1 MGEKEEAKGCTSHF
15 LLGSMSLMK
24 QGAWMQRARDDKAFR
39 RNKSAAA
46 EPTATIAPLEE
57 LVSSEGEEVQE
68 VVPV

>member
-1 MGEKEEAKGCTSHF
+1 
-15 LLGSMSLMK
+15 
-24 QGAWMQRARDDKAFR
+24 MQRARDDKAFR

-46 EPTATIAPLEE
+46 EPSATIAPLEE

>member
-1 MGEKEEAKGCTSHF
+1 MSPF

-57 LVSSEGEEVQE
+57 LVSSEGEVVQE

>member
-1 MGEKEEAKGCTSHF
+1 MYV
-15 LLGSMSLMK
+15 SLFSCWNIADVK
-24 QGAWMQRARDDKAFR
+24 GAWMQRARDDKAFR

-46 EPTATIAPLEE
+46 EPSATIAPLEE